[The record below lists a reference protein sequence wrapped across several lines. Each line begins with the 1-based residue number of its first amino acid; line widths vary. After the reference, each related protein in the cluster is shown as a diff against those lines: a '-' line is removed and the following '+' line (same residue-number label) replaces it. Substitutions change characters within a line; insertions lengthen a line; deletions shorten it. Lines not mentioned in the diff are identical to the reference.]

1 MADPNWANRT
11 IWTGDN
17 LPIMRGMNSASVD
30 LIYLDPPFNSNK
42 TYSAP
47 IGSEAAGAAFK
58 DTWTLSD
65 VDLAWHGEIA
75 EQNPAVYAAIAA
87 AGQTHGPGMQSY
99 LIMMAVRLLEMHR
112 LLKDTG
118 SLYLHCDPTASHY
131 LKLLL
136 DAVFGRAAFRR
147 EIIWDIA
154 VLSGFKARARNWVRG
169 HDTVLYYVKRGQGVT
184 FNRQRQPHR
193 PEYLAR
199 FRKTDDTGRRYFDGR
214 GARRYLDDVVA
225 KGKAVG
231 DVWSDIMS
239 FQQAPTA
246 RERVGYPT
254 QKPLKLLER
263 IILASSNPGDIVLD
277 PFAGCA
283 TACVAA
289 EHHERQW
296 IGIDLSPLAAELVE
310 RRLRDRA
317 RTFAR
322 CIRRDDIPQ
331 RTDIGD
337 LPAYRTHKH
346 HLYGQQEGVCAGCR
360 VFFPFRNLTVD
371 HVIPQSQGGTH
382 HLTNLQLLCGA
393 CNSLKGDRSQAY
405 LLSVLRERGVLQA
418 S

>member
-58 DTWTLSD
+58 DTWTLDD

-75 EQNPAVYAAIAA
+75 EQAPAVYAAIAA

-136 DAVFGRAAFRR
+136 DAVFGVGNFRN
-147 EIIWDIA
+147 EIIWSYRRWPAKQQNFQRMHDVIFRY
-154 VLSGFKARARNWVRG
+154 SRG
-169 HDTVLYYVKRGQGVT
+169 ESVT
-184 FNRQRQPHR
+184 WNQAYEP
-193 PEYLAR
+193 LAEST
-199 FRKTDDTGRRYFDGR
+199 RKTWGTKQQVADFSSGRRKPSQTAETTP
-214 GARRYLDDVVA
+214 GAPMR
-225 KGKAVG
+225 
-231 DVWSDIMS
+231 DVWDIS
-239 FQQAPTA
+239 VIAPIA
-246 RERVGYPT
+246 KERLGYPT

-263 IILASSNPGDIVLD
+263 IVLASSNPGDVILD

-296 IGIDLSPLAAELVE
+296 VGIDLSPLAAELVE

-360 VFFPFRNLTVD
+360 VFFPFRNFTVD
-371 HVIPQSQGGTH
+371 HIIPSSQGGTDH
-382 HLTNLQLLCGA
+382 RSNLQLLCGA
-393 CNSLKGDRSQAY
+393 CNSLKGDRPQAY

>member
-75 EQNPAVYAAIAA
+75 EQSPAVYAAIAA
-87 AGQTHGPGMQSY
+87 AGETHGSGMQSY
-99 LIMMAVRLLEMHR
+99 MIMMAVRLLEMHR

-136 DAVFGRAAFRR
+136 DAVFGPQQYRNEIVWSYRRWPSKQQNFQRMHDVLFRYSKGDAPTWNQLYEEPAESTQR
-147 EIIWDIA
+147 VWKGKKQTLRPGATKKVTGSEDSLGAPMRDVWAIGMLA
-154 VLSGFKARARNWVRG
+154 ARA
-169 HDTVLYYVKRGQGVT
+169 K
-184 FNRQRQPHR
+184 
-193 PEYLAR
+193 
-199 FRKTDDTGRRYFDGR
+199 
-214 GARRYLDDVVA
+214 
-225 KGKAVG
+225 
-231 DVWSDIMS
+231 
-239 FQQAPTA
+239 
-246 RERVGYPT
+246 ERLGYPT

-263 IILASSNPGDIVLD
+263 IVLASSNPGDLVFD

-371 HVIPQSQGGTH
+371 HVVPQSQGGTH
-382 HLTNLQLLCGA
+382 HRENLQLLCGA

>member
-75 EQNPAVYAAIAA
+75 EQNPAVYAAISA

-136 DAVFGRAAFRR
+136 DAVFGPQQFRN
-147 EIIWDIA
+147 EIIWSYRRWPSKQQNFQRMHD
-154 VLSGFKARARNWVRG
+154 VLFRYARGDVAIWNQ
-169 HDTVLYYVKRGQGVT
+169 LYEPISPSFQKR
-184 FNRQRQPHR
+184 F
-193 PEYLAR
+193 
-199 FRKTDDTGRRYFDGR
+199 
-214 GARRYLDDVVA
+214 
-225 KGKAVG
+225 KGKANVLDRG
-231 DVWSDIMS
+231 ATKKRPAAHRTPGLPMRDVWDIS
-239 FQQAPTA
+239 ILAGA
-246 RERVGYPT
+246 SKERLGYPT

-263 IILASSNPGDIVLD
+263 IVLASSNPGDIVLD

-382 HLTNLQLLCGA
+382 HRENLQLLCGA

>member
-99 LIMMAVRLLEMHR
+99 LIMMAVRVLEMHR

-136 DAVFGRAAFRR
+136 DAVFGPQQFRNEIVWHYYNKYGVGKRVFGRNYDQILFYSRTDRYVFTPQR
-147 EIIWDIA
+147 EPREKPVRQLQRVNVDGVLKNRRDADGNLMYRTVTDRKVDA
-154 VLSGFKARARNWVRG
+154 VWRIPAI
-169 HDTVLYYVKRGQGVT
+169 
-184 FNRQRQPHR
+184 QPASRH
-193 PEYLAR
+193 Y
-199 FRKTDDTGRRYFDGR
+199 
-214 GARRYLDDVVA
+214 
-225 KGKAVG
+225 
-231 DVWSDIMS
+231 M
-239 FQQAPTA
+239 
-246 RERVGYPT
+246 GYPT
-254 QKPLKLLER
+254 QKHDRVLSR
-263 IILASSNPGDIVLD
+263 IILASSRPGDLVLD

-283 TACVAA
+283 TTCVAA

-382 HLTNLQLLCGA
+382 HRENLQLLCGA

>member
-58 DTWTLSD
+58 DTWALSD

-87 AGQTHGPGMQSY
+87 AGETHGPGMQSY

-136 DAVFGRAAFRR
+136 DAVFGPQQFRNEIVWHYYNKYGVGKRVFGRNYDQILFYSRTDRYAFTPQR
-147 EIIWDIA
+147 EPREKPVRQLQRVNVGGVLKNRKDADGQLMYRTVTDRKVDA
-154 VLSGFKARARNWVRG
+154 VWRIPSIQPAS
-169 HDTVLYYVKRGQGVT
+169 
-184 FNRQRQPHR
+184 RQ
-193 PEYLAR
+193 Y
-199 FRKTDDTGRRYFDGR
+199 
-214 GARRYLDDVVA
+214 
-225 KGKAVG
+225 
-231 DVWSDIMS
+231 M
-239 FQQAPTA
+239 
-246 RERVGYPT
+246 GYPT
-254 QKPLKLLER
+254 QKHERVLSR
-263 IILASSNPGDIVLD
+263 IILASSEPGDLVLD

-283 TACVAA
+283 TTCVAA

-360 VFFPFRNLTVD
+360 VFFPFRNFTVD
-371 HVIPQSQGGTH
+371 HIIPSSQGGTDH
-382 HLTNLQLLCGA
+382 RSNLQLLCGA
-393 CNSLKGDRSQAY
+393 CNSLKGDRPQAY

>member
-58 DTWTLSD
+58 DTWALSD

-87 AGQTHGPGMQSY
+87 AGETHGPGMQSY

-136 DAVFGRAAFRR
+136 DAVFGPQQFRNEIVWHYYNKYGVGKRVFGRNYDQILFYSRTDRYAFTPQR
-147 EIIWDIA
+147 EPREKPVRQLQRVNVGG
-154 VLSGFKARARNWVRG
+154 VLK
-169 HDTVLYYVKRGQGVT
+169 
-184 FNRQRQPHR
+184 NRKD
-193 PEYLAR
+193 A
-199 FRKTDDTGRRYFDGR
+199 DGR
-214 GARRYLDDVVA
+214 VMYRTVTDRKVD
-225 KGKAVG
+225 AV
-231 DVWSDIMS
+231 WRIPSIQPASRQYM
-239 FQQAPTA
+239 
-246 RERVGYPT
+246 GYPT
-254 QKPLKLLER
+254 QKHERVLSR
-263 IILASSNPGDIVLD
+263 IILASSEPGDLVLD

-283 TACVAA
+283 TTCVAA

-360 VFFPFRNLTVD
+360 VFFPFRNFTVD
-371 HVIPQSQGGTH
+371 HIIPSSQGGTDH
-382 HLTNLQLLCGA
+382 RSNLQLLCGA
-393 CNSLKGDRSQAY
+393 CNSLKGDRPQAY

>member
-87 AGQTHGPGMQSY
+87 AGETHGTGMQSY
-99 LIMMAVRLLEMHR
+99 MIMMAVRLLEMHR

-136 DAVFGRAAFRR
+136 DAVFGPQQFRNEIVWHYYNKYGAGKRIFGRSYDQILFYSRSDRYAFTPQREPREKPVRQLQRVNVDGVLKNRR
-147 EIIWDIA
+147 DADGNLMYRTVTDRKVDA
-154 VLSGFKARARNWVRG
+154 VWRIPGI
-169 HDTVLYYVKRGQGVT
+169 
-184 FNRQRQPHR
+184 QPASR
-193 PEYLAR
+193 DY
-199 FRKTDDTGRRYFDGR
+199 
-214 GARRYLDDVVA
+214 
-225 KGKAVG
+225 
-231 DVWSDIMS
+231 M
-239 FQQAPTA
+239 
-246 RERVGYPT
+246 GYPT
-254 QKPLKLLER
+254 QKHERVLSR
-263 IILASSNPGDIVLD
+263 IILASSRPGDLVFD

-296 IGIDLSPLAAELVE
+296 TGIDLSPLAAELVE

-371 HVIPQSQGGTH
+371 HVVPSSQGGTD
-382 HLTNLQLLCGA
+382 HLENLQLLCGA